1 MDDSLL
7 QKWKDATSLLELEEL
22 FTTVRKAHEDV
33 ERRFREKL
41 SELLDTTA
49 ALQESEER
57 FRLMIENVPDYAIF
71 MLDPRGHVQTWNIGA
86 QRLKGYTEEEIIGK
100 HFSVFY
106 PPEDVRNGKPA
117 RELRIAESE
126 GRVVDEG
133 WRVRKDGTKFWANVT
148 ITALRG
154 DDGVLRG
161 FGKVTRDMTER
172 RAAEQRVAEWTAEL
186 NETNEQLQ
194 TFAYTVSHDLRAP
207 ARAMHTLAEALEED
221 FGNLLPAEGK
231 EYTRRII
238 ESAQRMDLMIN
249 DLLQYSR
256 ISRVELKLEPVDVRS
271 VTQAALAVLQADISA
286 KGAKLQIGN
295 VGRRVMAYQPVL
307 VEVLANLVSNAIKFT
322 PPGVPADVRIFTEDR
337 GEKVR
342 VVVEDKGIGVAAEH
356 QERIFKMLE
365 RLHGVEDL
373 SGHGRRPRNRK
384 ESG

>member
-161 FGKVTRDMTER
+161 FGKV
-172 RAAEQRVAEWTAEL
+172 
-186 NETNEQLQ
+186 
-194 TFAYTVSHDLRAP
+194 
-207 ARAMHTLAEALEED
+207 
-221 FGNLLPAEGK
+221 
-231 EYTRRII
+231 
-238 ESAQRMDLMIN
+238 
-249 DLLQYSR
+249 
-256 ISRVELKLEPVDVRS
+256 
-271 VTQAALAVLQADISA
+271 
-286 KGAKLQIGN
+286 
-295 VGRRVMAYQPVL
+295 
-307 VEVLANLVSNAIKFT
+307 
-322 PPGVPADVRIFTEDR
+322 
-337 GEKVR
+337 
-342 VVVEDKGIGVAAEH
+342 
-356 QERIFKMLE
+356 
-365 RLHGVEDL
+365 
-373 SGHGRRPRNRK
+373 
-384 ESG
+384 